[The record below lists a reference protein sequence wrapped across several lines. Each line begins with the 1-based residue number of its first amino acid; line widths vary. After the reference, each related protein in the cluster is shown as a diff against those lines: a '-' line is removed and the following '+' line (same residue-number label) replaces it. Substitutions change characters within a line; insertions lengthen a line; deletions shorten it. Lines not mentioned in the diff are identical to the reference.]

1 MYNGPHIATDGLVL
15 YLDAANIKSYPG
27 SGTTWNDLSGNNFNF
42 TLDGSGITWNSR
54 GTFSLADGGASF
66 NGIITQS
73 TTCTFQF
80 WIKTTDV
87 QALFWDGQD
96 GNYYLGAYR
105 VGLKEYYGNC
115 GTPDFTLDTI
125 DRPNIYDHLIDG
137 NWHMVEFK
145 NVNLSTWTVNEF
157 NQYSSFTFGN
167 GEIAAILLYNRNLT
181 QNESVQNYL
190 SLKSR
195 FNL

>member
-1 MYNGPHIATDGLVL
+1 
-15 YLDAANIKSYPG
+15 
-27 SGTTWNDLSGNNFNF
+27 
-42 TLDGSGITWNSR
+42 
-54 GTFSLADGGASF
+54 
-66 NGIITQS
+66 
-73 TTCTFQF
+73 
-80 WIKTTDV
+80 
-87 QALFWDGQD
+87 
-96 GNYYLGAYR
+96 
-105 VGLKEYYGNC
+105 
-115 GTPDFTLDTI
+115 
-125 DRPNIYDHLIDG
+125 
-137 NWHMVEFK
+137 MVEFK